1 MQRARME
8 TVWIS
13 PFRELTW
20 VSPLKLVRFFL
31 SFVISLAS
39 YSISNVVAK
48 NNYLSFFLNSNVNA
62 VSTCKV
68 LNRMLVL
75 DESHLLDKDKPI
87 REIQVTY
94 NNAKKRQ
101 YIQKLNNDVK
111 YKFVCY
117 VPDQNNKK
125 LVETPI
131 QFIIIRDT
139 RLQDIIY
146 VFCAILLVATLV
158 LSLYCFLY
166 ICSYYPWGL

>member
-1 MQRARME
+1 M
-8 TVWIS
+8 
-13 PFRELTW
+13 LC
-20 VSPLKLVRFFL
+20 LLVRCWTVCCFF
-31 SFVISLAS
+31 I
-39 YSISNVVAK
+39 
-48 NNYLSFFLNSNVNA
+48 
-62 VSTCKV
+62 
-68 LNRMLVL
+68 
-75 DESHLLDKDKPI
+75 HLHFLDKDKPI

-131 QFIIIRDT
+131 QFIIIRNT

>member
-1 MQRARME
+1 MN
-8 TVWIS
+8 
-13 PFRELTW
+13 L
-20 VSPLKLVRFFL
+20 
-31 SFVISLAS
+31 
-39 YSISNVVAK
+39 
-48 NNYLSFFLNSNVNA
+48 
-62 VSTCKV
+62 
-68 LNRMLVL
+68 
-75 DESHLLDKDKPI
+75 HLLDKDKPI

-158 LSLYCFLY
+158 LSLYCFLS
-166 ICSYYPWGL
+166 ICSYSP

>member
-1 MQRARME
+1 MLM
-8 TVWIS
+8 
-13 PFRELTW
+13 LC
-20 VSPLKLVRFFL
+20 LLVRCWTVCCFFIHL
-31 SFVISLAS
+31 
-39 YSISNVVAK
+39 
-48 NNYLSFFLNSNVNA
+48 
-62 VSTCKV
+62 
-68 LNRMLVL
+68 
-75 DESHLLDKDKPI
+75 HLLDKDKPI

-131 QFIIIRDT
+131 QFIIIRNT

>member
-1 MQRARME
+1 MN
-8 TVWIS
+8 
-13 PFRELTW
+13 L
-20 VSPLKLVRFFL
+20 
-31 SFVISLAS
+31 
-39 YSISNVVAK
+39 
-48 NNYLSFFLNSNVNA
+48 
-62 VSTCKV
+62 
-68 LNRMLVL
+68 
-75 DESHLLDKDKPI
+75 HLLDKDKPI

-131 QFIIIRDT
+131 QFIIIRNT

-166 ICSYYPWGL
+166 ICSYYRWGL